1 MFRYSPISAETA
13 ENTCTLSRN
22 ISAIRVLPDSNGGIR
37 LGTILQLPE
46 GAQVR
51 VTGDGFNERTVRVF
65 WEGANY
71 FVFLEDIG
79 PNRPFATGA
88 SVGR

>member
-1 MFRYSPISAETA
+1 MFSYSPISADTA
-13 ENTCTLSRN
+13 ENIYTLSRN
-22 ISAIRVLPDSNGGIR
+22 ISAIQVLPDSNDGMR

-51 VTGDGFNERTVRVF
+51 VTGDGFNERTVRIF

-71 FVFLEDIG
+71 FVFLEDLG
-79 PNRPFATGA
+79 PPRPFATRA